1 VQECPAA
8 NERFHAMAGVAPHK
22 RQCEL
27 ASFVPARTVVS
38 PPLREAATT
47 LCAMHRDRVKKQIL
61 KTNKKTICK
70 NVEKKN

>member
-1 VQECPAA
+1 MPAY

-47 LCAMHRDRVKKQIL
+47 LYASEERQCDLKQTTSETCLTNL
-61 KTNKKTICK
+61 K
-70 NVEKKN
+70 

>member
-1 VQECPAA
+1 MKHEDKGIAKKMPAP

-38 PPLREAATT
+38 PPLREAALT
-47 LCAMHRDRVKKQIL
+47 LGVSSGQRSGQ
-61 KTNKKTICK
+61 
-70 NVEKKN
+70 

>member
-1 VQECPAA
+1 MTAKSEREKGLKYTAA
-8 NERFHAMAGVAPHK
+8 NKRFHAMAGVAPHK

-47 LCAMHRDRVKKQIL
+47 LAVIRGQSSAIGKR
-61 KTNKKTICK
+61 K
-70 NVEKKN
+70 NNEK